1 MEYKLEKL
9 IGNQNLVFEVG
20 KLAGQSSGAVLVR
33 YGDTVVLVTAVMSG
47 QPRADIDFL
56 PLTVEFE
63 EKLYAIG
70 KVPGSFFRREG
81 RPSSDAI
88 LSARLI
94 DRPLRPQFP
103 KGLHNSI
110 QIVAMVLSADRENP
124 PDILGIIGASAAVS
138 ISEIPFNGP
147 VGATRVAYKDGNYI
161 VNPTFAE
168 IEGSQLNVAVA
179 GVRGAIGMVEAGS
192 EEVSETIVLE
202 AIRKAQDVNDQIID
216 MIDEMVR
223 EIGKTK
229 VEFKPSSE
237 GDEIATRIEDMVKGR
252 LAQAMELDSDKSEKA
267 EAIKALQD
275 EAIENL
281 SGDYDSKL
289 VSDGFHSLEKRLIR
303 QRILGDGIRPD
314 GRGLTDIRK
323 VSSEVG
329 LLPRAHGTGLFNRG
343 QTQVLSVTTLAS
355 LGMKQALDNLNPEE
369 QKRFMHH
376 YNFPPFSVGET
387 GRMFTGRR
395 EIGHGA
401 LAERAIIPALPNDE
415 EFPYA
420 IRVVSEVL
428 SSNGSTSMAS
438 VCGASLSL
446 MDAGVPIKSPV
457 AGVAMGLIMGDDGHY
472 AVLTDIQGMEDF
484 LGDMDFK
491 VAGTEK
497 GINALQMDIKIEGLT
512 YEILEI
518 ALEQARV
525 SRLYILDKMSE
536 TIRTARETLSPF
548 APKMVRIMIPVDK
561 IGMVIGPGG
570 RNIRAIIEETGS
582 TVDIDDKGVVMLGAN
597 DDAKIE
603 NARQWIEGM
612 TRDLVVGD
620 ILTGKVSRLTSFG
633 SFVQM
638 LGGKEG
644 LLRNEEK
651 ASIDGEFTMGEELT
665 VAVHEIDSMGRLN
678 LSRRPLFGEESPP
691 KRQFDSRRSNGPRDG
706 GFRRDRQGPNRG
718 RFR

>member
-9 IGNQNLVFEVG
+9 VGNRNLVFEVG

-147 VGATRVAYKDGNYI
+147 VGATRVAYKDGHYI

-202 AIRKAQDVNDQIID
+202 AIRRAQDVNDQIID

-229 VEFKPSSE
+229 AEFKPSLE
-237 GDEIATRIEDMVKGR
+237 GDEIGTRIEDMIKGR
-252 LAQAMELDSDKSEKA
+252 LAQAMELDSDKSEKSA
-267 EAIKALQD
+267 VIKALQD
-275 EAIENL
+275 EVIENL

-369 QKRFMHH
+369 EKRFMHH

-497 GINALQMDIKIEGLT
+497 GINALQMDIKIQGLT

-597 DDAKIE
+597 DDSKIE

>member
-9 IGNQNLVFEVG
+9 VGNRNLVFEVG

-147 VGATRVAYKDGNYI
+147 VGATRVAYKDGHYI

-202 AIRKAQDVNDQIID
+202 AIRRAQDVNDQIID

-229 VEFKPSSE
+229 VEFKPSLE
-237 GDEIATRIEDMVKGR
+237 GDEIGTRIEDMIKGR
-252 LAQAMELDSDKSEKA
+252 LAQAMELDSDKSEKSA
-267 EAIKALQD
+267 VIKALQD
-275 EAIENL
+275 EVIENL

-369 QKRFMHH
+369 EKRFMHH

-497 GINALQMDIKIEGLT
+497 GINALQMDIKIQGLT

-597 DDAKIE
+597 DDSKIE

>member
-9 IGNQNLVFEVG
+9 VGNRNLVFEVG

-147 VGATRVAYKDGNYI
+147 VGATRVAYKDGHYI

-202 AIRKAQDVNDQIID
+202 AIRRAQDVNDQIID

-229 VEFKPSSE
+229 VEFKPSLE
-237 GDEIATRIEDMVKGR
+237 GDEIGTRIEDMIKGR
-252 LAQAMELDSDKSEKA
+252 LAQAIELDSDKSEKSA
-267 EAIKALQD
+267 VIKALQD
-275 EAIENL
+275 EVIENL

-369 QKRFMHH
+369 EKRFMHH

-446 MDAGVPIKSPV
+446 IDAGVPIKSPV

-497 GINALQMDIKIEGLT
+497 GINALQMDIKIQGLT

-597 DDAKIE
+597 DDSKIE

>member
-9 IGNQNLVFEVG
+9 VGNQKLSFEVG
-20 KLAGQSSGAVLVR
+20 KLAGQASGAVLVR
-33 YGDTVVLVTAVMSG
+33 YGDTAVLVTVVMAS
-47 QPRADIDFL
+47 QPRSDIDFL

-81 RPSSDAI
+81 RPSSEAI

-103 KGLHNSI
+103 KELHNSI
-110 QIVAMVLSADRENP
+110 QIVATVLSSDRENP

-147 VGATRVAYKDGNYI
+147 VGATRIAVKDGNYI
-161 VNPTFAE
+161 INPTFKE
-168 IEGSQLNVAVA
+168 IEESQLNVAVA
-179 GVRGAIGMVEAGS
+179 GGRGAIGMVEAGS
-192 EEVSETIVLE
+192 DEVAEAVVLE
-202 AIRKAQDVNDQIID
+202 AIKKAQDANDEIID
-216 MIDEMVR
+216 MIQEMV
-223 EIGKTK
+223 EEVGKPK
-229 VEFKPSSE
+229 LEFAPTSD
-237 GDEIATRIEDMVKGR
+237 GDQIVASIEDKIKSR
-252 LAQAMELDSDKSEKA
+252 LTQAMELSSDNPEKA
-267 EAIKALQD
+267 ETLQGL
-275 EAIENL
+275 ENEMIESL

-289 VSDGFHSLEKRLIR
+289 VSDSFHSLQKRLIR
-303 QRILGDGIRPD
+303 LRILSDGIRPD

-355 LGMKQALDNLNPEE
+355 LGMKQSLDTLNPEE
-369 QKRFMHH
+369 KKRFMHH

-401 LAERAIIPALPNDE
+401 LAERAIIPALPNEE

-457 AGVAMGLIMGDDGHY
+457 AGVAMGLIMGDDGNY

-491 VAGTEK
+491 VAGTGK
-497 GINALQMDIKIEGLT
+497 GINALQMDSKIKGLT

-525 SRLYILDKMSE
+525 GRLYILDKMSE
-536 TIRTARETLSPF
+536 TIRAARETLSPF
-548 APKMVRIMIPVDK
+548 APKMLRIMIPVEK

-570 RNIRAIIEETGS
+570 RNIRAIIEETGA

-597 DDAKIE
+597 EDEKLEA
-603 NARQWIEGM
+603 ARQWIEGM

-633 SFVQM
+633 SFVQL

-651 ASIDGEFTMGEELT
+651 ASIDGEFDMGQELT
-665 VAVHEIDSMGRLN
+665 IVVHEIDSMGRLN
-678 LSRRPLFGEESPP
+678 LSRRSLFGEESPP

-718 RFR
+718 RYR

>member
-1 MEYKLEKL
+1 M
-9 IGNQNLVFEVG
+9 
-20 KLAGQSSGAVLVR
+20 
-33 YGDTVVLVTAVMSG
+33 
-47 QPRADIDFL
+47 
-56 PLTVEFE
+56 
-63 EKLYAIG
+63 
-70 KVPGSFFRREG
+70 
-81 RPSSDAI
+81 
-88 LSARLI
+88 
-94 DRPLRPQFP
+94 
-103 KGLHNSI
+103 
-110 QIVAMVLSADRENP
+110 
-124 PDILGIIGASAAVS
+124 
-138 ISEIPFNGP
+138 
-147 VGATRVAYKDGNYI
+147 
-161 VNPTFAE
+161 
-168 IEGSQLNVAVA
+168 
-179 GVRGAIGMVEAGS
+179 
-192 EEVSETIVLE
+192 
-202 AIRKAQDVNDQIID
+202 
-216 MIDEMVR
+216 
-223 EIGKTK
+223 
-229 VEFKPSSE
+229 
-237 GDEIATRIEDMVKGR
+237 
-252 LAQAMELDSDKSEKA
+252 
-267 EAIKALQD
+267 
-275 EAIENL
+275 
-281 SGDYDSKL
+281 
-289 VSDGFHSLEKRLIR
+289 
-303 QRILGDGIRPD
+303 
-314 GRGLTDIRK
+314 
-323 VSSEVG
+323 
-329 LLPRAHGTGLFNRG
+329 
-343 QTQVLSVTTLAS
+343 
-355 LGMKQALDNLNPEE
+355 
-369 QKRFMHH
+369 
-376 YNFPPFSVGET
+376 
-387 GRMFTGRR
+387 
-395 EIGHGA
+395 
-401 LAERAIIPALPNDE
+401 AERAIIPALPNDE

-497 GINALQMDIKIEGLT
+497 GINALQMDIKIQGLT

-597 DDAKIE
+597 DDSKIE